1 MDVSID
7 RRVAYVDGG
16 DLETLRVAAAISPRA
31 RVRGWRDARARR
43 GGARA
48 HPGWAAAG
56 VAARGAGCFFGPT
69 AVRARWATATE
80 VECVTP
86 SRGVTAAAVRVAP
99 VMDHRTR
106 SFIAF
111 GETYATFKYAMF

>member
-1 MDVSID
+1 M
-7 RRVAYVDGG
+7 
-16 DLETLRVAAAISPRA
+16 RVAA
-31 RVRGWRDARARR
+31 
-43 GGARA
+43 ARA
-48 HPGWAAAG
+48 HPGWGAAG
-56 VAARGAGCFFGPT
+56 GDAARDAGCFFGPV